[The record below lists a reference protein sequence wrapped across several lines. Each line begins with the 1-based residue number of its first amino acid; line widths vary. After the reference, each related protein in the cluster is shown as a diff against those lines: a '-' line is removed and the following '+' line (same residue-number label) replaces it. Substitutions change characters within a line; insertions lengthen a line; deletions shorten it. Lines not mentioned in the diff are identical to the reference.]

1 MSKKNIPSDIHLQIN
16 NLGKNFGGVKAVDN
30 VSFTV
35 RKGIIK
41 SLIGPNGAGKTTM
54 FNIISGSFSPSIGQV
69 FFDGKLITG
78 LKPYQVARKGVF
90 RTFQNLKL
98 SNHLS
103 VLDNVLLGW
112 HSKGKAGF
120 ISGMLSLSKSRKE
133 EKLAREEVLPIMEW
147 MDIISIKD
155 TEVGNLSFGNQRAVE
170 LARAL
175 ASDPSMLLLDEPA
188 AGLNMHETVELAERI
203 VKLRDQGRT
212 ILLVEH
218 DMSLVMDISDE
229 IVVLNFGQKIADGIP
244 SEIQKN
250 EDVIRIYLGGEN
262 A

>member
-1 MSKKNIPSDIHLQIN
+1 MSVNNTSLDIRLQIK
-16 NLGKNFGGVKAVDN
+16 NLAKNFGGVKAVDN
-30 VSFTV
+30 VSFNV

-41 SLIGPNGAGKTTM
+41 SVIGPNGAGKTTM
-54 FNIISGSFSPSIGQV
+54 FNMITGSFAPSTGQV
-69 FFDGKLITG
+69 FFDGKLLTG
-78 LKPYQVARKGVF
+78 LKPFQIAREGVL

-103 VLDNVLLGW
+103 VLDNILLGW
-112 HSKGKAGF
+112 HSKGRAGF
-120 ISGMLSLSKSRKE
+120 ISGMLSSVKSRKE
-133 EKLAREEVLPIMEW
+133 EKLAREKVFPIMEW
-147 MDIISIKD
+147 LNIINIKD

-188 AGLNMHETVELAERI
+188 AGLNMHETAELAERI

-229 IVVLNFGQKIADGIP
+229 IIVLNFGQKIADGIP
-244 SEIQKN
+244 FEIQKN